1 MDEIMN
7 VNIGA
12 FNIRF
17 YTFDFDLSEK
27 VSSPGV
33 NIYPDLLL
41 LYTRPT
47 LSNRTHKAKA
57 TISSFPS
64 TDVRKS
70 NGWALNW
77 IFDDEKRVLLG

>member
-41 LYTRPT
+41 LYT
-47 LSNRTHKAKA
+47 LSNPTHKAKA
-57 TISSFPS
+57 TISSFPF

>member
-17 YTFDFDLSEK
+17 YAFDFDFSEK

-41 LYTRPT
+41 LYT
-47 LSNRTHKAKA
+47 LSNPTHKAKA
-57 TISSFPS
+57 TI
-64 TDVRKS
+64 
-70 NGWALNW
+70 
-77 IFDDEKRVLLG
+77 